1 MSICLNGT
9 INITVTS
16 PLCVLSQTSQP
27 LLLSLMLSKPG
38 GDSLKRKQTT
48 FSSLTGTENSFCILT
63 KWYLLTEMLIEIRGD
78 EVTRHNVIG
87 ISVDG
92 KHQSR
97 EMKHV
102 LCLDRTSV
110 GREEVLHPG
119 GLAVAVE
126 AYVML

>member
-1 MSICLNGT
+1 M
-9 INITVTS
+9 
-16 PLCVLSQTSQP
+16 P
-27 LLLSLMLSKPG
+27 
-38 GDSLKRKQTT
+38 
-48 FSSLTGTENSFCILT
+48 
-63 KWYLLTEMLIEIRGD
+63 IEIRTD

-87 ISVDG
+87 ISVYG

-97 EMKHV
+97 KIKHV
-102 LCLDRTSV
+102 LRLDRTSV